1 MSATGPAPGPV
12 VLVGMPGAGKST
24 IGRKLARVLDV
35 PFCDTDALIEEAEG
49 RSIPEIF
56 ATDGEPYFRRR
67 EEEIVAQAVA
77 AERGVVSL
85 GGGAVLSPRT
95 RELLREKVVI
105 HLMISVAEG
114 ARRSQG
120 GGRPLLAGTD
130 VLARYQQLHTDRA
143 GLYKEVATYAT
154 STERRGTGRVV
165 RDIVEHIAPELA
177 PGVDAGEDAPGEI
190 DEKNA

>member
-1 MSATGPAPGPV
+1 MTSAGPPLGPV

-24 IGRKLARVLDV
+24 IGRKLARVLGA
-35 PFCDTDALIEEAEG
+35 PFSDTDALIEEAEG
-49 RSIPEIF
+49 RSIPDIF

-67 EEEIVAQAVA
+67 EEEIVAAAVDC
-77 AERGVVSL
+77 ESGVVSL

-95 RELLREKVVI
+95 REILRDKVVI

-143 GLYKEVATYAT
+143 ALYKEVASYAT
-154 STERRGTGRVV
+154 STERRGIGKVV

-177 PGVDAGEDAPGEI
+177 PGVDEGEDGPVEA
-190 DEKNA
+190 DE